1 MGGVSGLMKAIEQ
14 IAGGQGNVC
23 QISLGTVTSVKPL
36 AVRMGQ
42 LSLSRE
48 FLKVDPRCVYI
59 PKQTEPTNPHLLIVG
74 DEVLLATSD
83 GQTYVVVSRVV
94 SA

>member
-1 MGGVSGLMKAIEQ
+1 MGGISGLMKAIEEL
-14 IAGGQGNVC
+14 AGGQGGVGS
-23 QISLGTVTSVKPL
+23 IHIGTVTSVKPL
-36 AVRMGQ
+36 AVRLGQ
-42 LSLSRE
+42 LPLSRE

-59 PKQTEPTNPHLLIVG
+59 PKQTEPPNPHLLVVG
-74 DEVLLATSD
+74 DEVLLATPD